1 MGDSIWWT
9 CVIWGGICSHA
20 GKLELGWTGRK
31 NH

>member
-20 GKLELGWTGRK
+20 GQLELGWTG
-31 NH
+31 